1 MINNKLLYLIEG
13 VNEYTERRS
22 IRILMNSRLSDF
34 FFLAINSRGGFFY
47 HCISDSKPDD
57 IKIQVGNKNRI
68 LRFVNIESLGYYYSE
83 KLIPICNGQIFTEP
97 ICSGQIFTEP
107 NFIGFFKPT
116 SINYNPMCPIVSDE
130 LLKSIWEKL
139 R

>member
-34 FFLAINSRGGFFY
+34 FFVAINSRGGFFY

-68 LRFVNIESLGYYYSE
+68 LRFVNIKSLGYYSEDLLSMPVYSVR
-83 KLIPICNGQIFTEP
+83 
-97 ICSGQIFTEP
+97 IFTEP

-116 SINYNPMCPIVSDE
+116 SIHYNSMCPIVNDE

>member
-22 IRILMNSRLSDF
+22 IRILMNSRLRDF

-68 LRFVNIESLGYYYSE
+68 LRFVNIKSLGYYCSE
-83 KLIPICNGQIFTEP
+83 NIPILYTR
-97 ICSGQIFTEP
+97 QIFTEP
-107 NFIGFFKPT
+107 NFIGLFK
-116 SINYNPMCPIVSDE
+116 SISIHYNPMCPIVNDE

>member
-1 MINNKLLYLIEG
+1 
-13 VNEYTERRS
+13 
-22 IRILMNSRLSDF
+22 MNSRLRDF

-68 LRFVNIESLGYYYSE
+68 LRFVNIKSLGYYCSE
-83 KLIPICNGQIFTEP
+83 NIPILYTR
-97 ICSGQIFTEP
+97 QIFTEP
-107 NFIGFFKPT
+107 NFIGFFKPI
-116 SINYNPMCPIVSDE
+116 SIHYNSMCPIVNDE

>member
-47 HCISDSKPDD
+47 HCISDSKHDD

-68 LRFVNIESLGYYYSE
+68 LRFVNIKSLGYYYSE
-83 KLIPICNGQIFTEP
+83 KLIP

-107 NFIGFFKPT
+107 NFIGLFKPI
-116 SINYNPMCPIVSDE
+116 SIDYNPMCPIVSDE

>member
-13 VNEYTERRS
+13 VNEYTKMRS

-68 LRFVNIESLGYYYSE
+68 LRFVNIKSMGYYSE
-83 KLIPICNGQIFTEP
+83 KLIS

-107 NFIGFFKPT
+107 NFIGFFKPI
-116 SINYNPMCPIVSDE
+116 SIHYNSMCPIVNDE